1 VSQDANQAKDMA
13 ERDLRD
19 YERQLGVKAVMENK
33 DLTQTTDLDLPVN
46 QSLNQIQKKISVFN
60 KSKAI

>member
-33 DLTQTTDLDLPVN
+33 DLTQTTDLD
-46 QSLNQIQKKISVFN
+46 
-60 KSKAI
+60 